1 MDIAEY
7 LDSIDSSELRKF
19 IDSTSSNISVAK
31 DIEKK
36 VSDTTWVDMVEECIP
51 YLDNIIRNPRRFI
64 VQEENIIPI
73 EKAKAVSEEAIR
85 HLAQN
90 TSLIQEVHEDG
101 TVIPIKILNVFREE
115 TIDLYENRFIKSL
128 VDNLYK
134 FVTERLEENEDQRSY
149 AKVHSVVKYDGV
161 YKNKDTEI
169 KVNVTLD
176 SNTDSETD
184 GTKDGSSIEER
195 VKHIRDVVNDY
206 KNSKVMVNL
215 QECLPVRS
223 PIRKT
228 NVILKEP
235 NFMRALDLWEFLEK
249 ESEKPGV
256 EFIKDRQETSDPAI
270 KEKYDI
276 GFFIGNSAINEGAK
290 EVYSKY
296 DSSLISK
303 LVNDFVIGGD
313 ITESEFR
320 ALVNREFKVATK
332 RKEKM
337 IAGVRDKF
345 DEFVSEFDKNK
356 KKAYALIK

>member
-7 LDSIDSSELRKF
+7 LESINSADLKKF
-19 IDSTSSNISVAK
+19 IDSTSSNIIVVK

-36 VSDTTWVDMVEECIP
+36 VSDTSWIDMVEECIP

-73 EKAKAVSEEAIR
+73 EKAKAVSEEAIK

-134 FVTERLEENEDQRSY
+134 FVNERLEQNEDQSSY

-169 KVNVTLD
+169 KVNVSLD
-176 SNTDSETD
+176 ANTDNEVNSNNNELQER
-184 GTKDGSSIEER
+184 IE
-195 VKHIRDVVNDY
+195 HIRDVVSDY
-206 KNSKVMVNL
+206 KNSKMMINL

-235 NFMRALDLWEFLEK
+235 NFMRALELWEFLEK

-256 EFIKDRQETSDPAI
+256 EFIKDRQESSDAAI

-276 GFFIGNSAINEGAK
+276 GFFIGNNAINEDAS
-290 EVYSKY
+290 EVNSKY
-296 DSSLISK
+296 DSSIISK
-303 LVNDFVIGGD
+303 LVNDFVVGGD
-313 ITESEFR
+313 ITEAEFR
-320 ALVNREFKVATK
+320 ALINREFKTATK

-337 IAGVRDKF
+337 IAGVKSKID
-345 DEFVSEFDKNK
+345 DFVREFDKNK

>member
-7 LDSIDSSELRKF
+7 LESINSAELRKF
-19 IDSTSSNISVAK
+19 IDSTSSNIVLTK

-36 VSDTTWVDMVEECIP
+36 VSDTSWVDMVEDCIP

-73 EKAKAVSEEAIR
+73 EKAKAVSEEAIK

-134 FVTERLEENEDQRSY
+134 FVNERLEQNEDQSSY
-149 AKVHSVVKYDGV
+149 AKVHSIVKYDGV

-169 KVNVTLD
+169 KVNVSLD
-176 SNTDSETD
+176 ANTDNEVNGNNND
-184 GTKDGSSIEER
+184 LQERIE
-195 VKHIRDVVNDY
+195 HIRDVVSDY
-206 KNSKVMVNL
+206 KNSKMMVNL

-256 EFIKDRQETSDPAI
+256 EYIKDRIESNDAAI

-276 GFFIGNSAINEGAK
+276 GFFIGNNAINEDAP
-290 EVYSKY
+290 EVYNKY

-313 ITESEFR
+313 ITEAEFR
-320 ALVNREFKVATK
+320 ALINREFKAATK

-337 IAGVRDKF
+337 IAGVKSKF
-345 DEFVSEFDKNK
+345 DDFVNEFDKNK